1 MKKIEELSWR
11 KLSWQRPIEFSQ
23 IESLAHHLATSES
36 GGRKP
41 VIFEIRATNGKINYF
56 VGTEKVEFAKIK
68 RLFKT
73 HGVQFGAELSP
84 QTTTRKPVKVAS
96 KLIMTKPILSLK
108 TDNSLELTR
117 IMLAT
122 MAQASSKD
130 EIVIQ
135 LVIASSLPPEHVP
148 KNLPDPS
155 MSWWDIISNG
165 SVPTASSDTRHLI
178 KNKVK
183 SHRLRTMIRIGAYS
197 QDDAK
202 TRSYIL
208 SVLSAFKML
217 ETGGNKLV
225 LQSEQPINLDTA
237 KLPWK
242 YPCKL
247 STAELANFMLAP
259 IGQDDLSGITPI
271 HPKILLPPLAM
282 KDPPKHRTRAFGTT
296 LNEDEADRRLL
307 NLSLEQNLTHLQLVG
322 GTGSGKSVV
331 LENIILDTIVNFPK
345 SGMVVIDPKYSL
357 ISSILEKL
365 PEDDSIL
372 DRVVIWDITSNRP
385 LGLNILNHVDNKSPS
400 LMAENVLD
408 SLRNLFP
415 DFGVYT
421 EELLTC
427 GLLTLAQS
435 KEEPMTLV
443 HLPLLYTN
451 ATLRHKLVSN
461 LSDMYLKNF
470 WRTFEAQSEKDR
482 NQQLAPLLRRL
493 NILLSREALR
503 GTLGQAKPKFDLE
516 EVYTRGKVLFVPL
529 NDGMTGKSVSQL
541 CASLLINSL
550 WSIALKRAELP
561 EAQRNTAITTLVI
574 DEFQQYIKKSGKDFE
589 EMLAMAR
596 GLGLG
601 FVFAHQN
608 LGQLESKELR
618 DAVMA
623 NAKNKII
630 FNVAQKRDAVQFAD
644 LSASQLTEKDFNLPL
659 YSCYYKIDKF
669 KNGYANNIWVSGK
682 TFPPKPKVRN
692 NPSDIFARS
701 AEKYGRDID
710 EIEQEFSELMN
721 QNEIQIDE
729 IDDVNIDLLIGKKTK
744 RKQDK

>member
-1 MKKIEELSWR
+1 MKKIENLVWH

-41 VIFEIRATNGKINYF
+41 IIFEIRARTGKICYYLAS
-56 VGTEKVEFAKIK
+56 ERAEFAKIK

-73 HGVQFGAELSP
+73 HSVDFGAELP
-84 QTTTRKPVKVAS
+84 AQTTARKPVTVAR
-96 KLIMTKPILSLK
+96 KLTMTKPILSLK
-108 TDNSLELTR
+108 TDNSQELTR

-122 MAQASSKD
+122 MAQVSPQD

-148 KNLPDPS
+148 RNLPDPS
-155 MSWWDIISNG
+155 ASWWDIISKGN
-165 SVPTASSDTRHLI
+165 VPIASSDTRNSI

-202 TRSYIL
+202 ARSYIL

-217 ETGGNKLV
+217 ETGGNKLN
-225 LQSEQPINLDTA
+225 LQPEEPPHLTTA

-259 IGQDDLSGITPI
+259 IGQDDLSGIAPI

-282 KDPPKHRTRAFGTT
+282 KDPPKHQVRAFGTT
-296 LNEDEADRRLL
+296 LNENEDDRRLL
-307 NLSLEQNLTHLQLVG
+307 NLSLEQNATHLEVVG
-322 GTGSGKSVV
+322 GTGSGKSIVMEH
-331 LENIILDTIVNFPK
+331 LILDQITNFK
-345 SGMVVIDPKYSL
+345 NSGCVVIDPKYSL

-372 DRVVIWDITSNRP
+372 DRIVIWDITSNRP
-385 LGLNILNHVDNKSPS
+385 LGLNILNHVDGKSPTQI
-400 LMAENVLD
+400 AESVLD
-408 SLRNLFP
+408 SLRCLFP
-415 DFGVYT
+415 DFGVLT

-435 KEEPMTLV
+435 KNMTLL
-443 HLPLLYTN
+443 HLPLLFTN
-451 ATLRHKLVSN
+451 ATFRHKLTSN
-461 LSDMYLKNF
+461 LKDMYLMNF
-470 WRTFEAQSEKDR
+470 WRNFEAQSEKDR

-493 NILLSREALR
+493 NILLSRESLR

-516 EVYTRGKVLFVPL
+516 EVFTKGKILLVPL
-529 NDGMTGKSVSQL
+529 NDGMTGKTVSQL

-550 WSIALKRAELP
+550 WNIALRRAEIP
-561 EAQRNTAITTLVI
+561 EQDKNPVVLYI
-574 DEFQQYIKKSGKDFE
+574 DEFQNYIKKSGASLQE
-589 EMLAMAR
+589 QLEMGR
-596 GLGLG
+596 GLK
-601 FVFAHQN
+601 FFFCFCHQN
-608 LGQLESKELR
+608 LGQLDSTNGLKEV
-618 DAVMA
+618 VMA

-630 FNVAQKRDAVQFAD
+630 FNVAQKRDAAQFAD
-644 LSASQLTEKDFNLPL
+644 LTASQISEHDLQSLAL
-659 YSCYYKIDKF
+659 YSCYYKIDKI
-669 KNGYANNIWVSGK
+669 KNGYANNIWLSGK

-692 NPSDIFARS
+692 NPADLFARS

-721 QNEIQIDE
+721 QNEIP
-729 IDDVNIDLLIGKKTK
+729 IDDIDNADIDLLIGKRTK